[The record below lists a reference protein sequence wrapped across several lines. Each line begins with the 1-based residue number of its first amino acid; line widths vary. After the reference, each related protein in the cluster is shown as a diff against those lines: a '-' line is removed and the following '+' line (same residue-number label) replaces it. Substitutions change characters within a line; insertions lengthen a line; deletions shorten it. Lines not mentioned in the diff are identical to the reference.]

1 MVSQSVSPARRS
13 VTRHYFYIIK
23 FSSLG
28 VERKQLP
35 GIYTTDFKV
44 IFTSNEKIGEY

>member
-1 MVSQSVSPARRS
+1 MVSQSVIPVRRS

-28 VERKQLP
+28 VERKLP
-35 GIYTTDFKV
+35 SIYTSDFKV